1 MTFLPKS
8 STGQQ
13 EIVNMIIKM
22 ADLESEEEFDYSS
35 PEAVDRMIQ
44 CTTQVKMGIIEL
56 ALFIQSIYE

>member
-44 CTTQVKMGIIEL
+44 CTTQVKMCTINNYRYRQL
-56 ALFIQSIYE
+56 K